1 MPNAKLLPVD
11 DTSLF
16 YVIKNAKFSAKDL
29 NNSLTK
35 ISNWEFQ
42 WKTNFN
48 SDPAKQAYKKFQYK
62 YPKKKKNLPFFN
74 QSSVIPTTSQKHFG
88 MVLGSQDDFK
98 KHLQNTL
105 NKVSKITSLPRKLQK
120 VLPRSSLLKLRW
132 C

>member
-62 YPKKKKNLPFFN
+62 YPKKKKKSPFF
-74 QSSVIPTTSQKHFG
+74 QSKFCHSNNFPETFWDGFRLT
-88 MVLGSQDDFK
+88 
-98 KHLQNTL
+98 
-105 NKVSKITSLPRKLQK
+105 
-120 VLPRSSLLKLRW
+120 RW
-132 C
+132 L